1 MDKFARRLMALAL
14 AVVMLLGLSGCGE
27 EIPNLTEEIFSEAG
41 NTEAAAAKALP
52 DEPETPEVLEDDPGT
67 SDSAVT
73 EGVCYYDLE
82 HVVLYLDQYGAL
94 PDNYITK
101 EEARALGW
109 EGGSVENYLDGAAIG
124 GDRFGNRE
132 GLLPEAT
139 GRSYTEC
146 DIDTNGQSGRGAKRL
161 VFSNDGLYFYTE
173 DHYETFSELAV
184 TEAHTVAWK

>member
-1 MDKFARRLMALAL
+1 MDKFARRLLALAL

-101 EEARALGW
+101 DEARALGW

>member
-1 MDKFARRLMALAL
+1 MDKFARRLLALAL

-41 NTEAAAAKALP
+41 NTEAAAAEALP

-73 EGVCYYDLE
+73 EGAYYYDLE

-173 DHYETFSELAV
+173 DHYEIFSELAV